1 MSDQTLTLNSWLVQ
15 SERSMHLRCPPALN
29 VTQDE
34 YLQTVRS
41 TAQEL
46 ELPLQLEVCDVTWVD
61 AKLQQQRIR
70 AKLTTPERFGLL
82 TGLDYVGRVAFVE
95 QKVYLDPPALPTP
108 RQPNYIVGGLIA
120 GGGLLLGLLLMAS
133 GGNTTCVGAL
143 LAVAGLV
150 IGLKL
155 IQDESKKPQKELNAA
170 IEKWVNEV
178 IDLARRAEV
187 SNELNR
193 MGQALDEAVKLAVD
207 KLFRQRGAEMEADEK
222 RRRTAGEIQQ
232 ELERRK
238 QEGFK

>member
-1 MSDQTLTLNSWLVQ
+1 
-15 SERSMHLRCPPALN
+15 
-29 VTQDE
+29 
-34 YLQTVRS
+34 
-41 TAQEL
+41 
-46 ELPLQLEVCDVTWVD
+46 
-61 AKLQQQRIR
+61 
-70 AKLTTPERFGLL
+70 
-82 TGLDYVGRVAFVE
+82 
-95 QKVYLDPPALPTP
+95 
-108 RQPNYIVGGLIA
+108 
-120 GGGLLLGLLLMAS
+120 
-133 GGNTTCVGAL
+133 
-143 LAVAGLV
+143 
-150 IGLKL
+150 LKL